1 MILPPVTVTLSPDYR
16 IESVSSVDEAVSV
29 DITGAMY
36 ANILSIEAILNATQL
51 DRGDEKIKIAVVK
64 DSRSVDAVRQ
74 MNQDPSV
81 GVLLMF
87 VQRDQIVLVVDT
99 DRELIVFTT

>member
-1 MILPPVTVTLSPDYR
+1 MILPPVTVTFSPDYR

-29 DITGAMY
+29 DITGALY

-51 DRGDEKIKIAVVK
+51 DRSNEKIKIAVVK
-64 DSRSVDAVRQ
+64 DSKAVDAVRQ
-74 MNQDPSV
+74 MNQDLTV

-87 VQRDQIVLVVDT
+87 VQRDQIILVIDT
-99 DRELIVFTT
+99 DREIIVFTT